1 MPGPTRSPIPMEE
14 PDAWSSRADEDG
26 GQTPAGSEKLA
37 VSNTWTVYVYILMTA
52 K

>member
-1 MPGPTRSPIPMEE
+1 MEE

-37 VSNTWTVYVYILMTA
+37 VSNTWTIYMYILMLRNSA
-52 K
+52 IDAASER